1 MNKPAAVVLALLL
14 AGAAGGY
21 GYYYF
26 NIKDIS
32 SRSSA
37 ADSKRVFAS
46 SVESISAHS
55 DSSGRI
61 QRYGGEIEPQ
71 TTWSVAR
78 ESDQEIAKTY
88 VKVGDE
94 VKVGTKLFTYD
105 RTSIENSLE
114 QKNIDI
120 EKKQIDLASEK
131 KALEDD
137 KRNLNTVKTAEERTE
152 LTISIAQQENSI
164 KSDEFDIKQ
173 KLIERDKIENN
184 LKNTDVYSEME
195 GIVRSIAVGSG
206 SSSDSDTYI
215 TIMAEG
221 DFRVKAK
228 LNEQNVSEVAVGD
241 KMLVYSR
248 TNTEKVWTG
257 TVTEMDTSSAD
268 TENQNSNYYYYGGN
282 TDSALSSTN
291 YAFYVTLSES
301 DGLLLGEHVYL
312 EKDDG
317 QLEKRDG
324 IWLDAAYLQSQD
336 DAWYVWA
343 ESSRHSLEQRFVTL
357 GEYDSLL
364 DRYEITQ
371 GLSMEDYIS
380 YPMEYMKEGMAV
392 TRVDYGVMEDD
403 TEA

>member
-1 MNKPAAVVLALLL
+1 M
-14 AGAAGGY
+14 
-21 GYYYF
+21 
-26 NIKDIS
+26 
-32 SRSSA
+32 
-37 ADSKRVFAS
+37 
-46 SVESISAHS
+46 
-55 DSSGRI
+55 
-61 QRYGGEIEPQ
+61 
-71 TTWSVAR
+71 
-78 ESDQEIAKTY
+78 
-88 VKVGDE
+88 KVGDE

-268 TENQNSNYYYYGGN
+268 TENQNSNYYYGGN

-291 YAFYVTLSES
+291 YWMLLICRARMTRGMYGRNLPDIPWNRDLS
-301 DGLLLGEHVYL
+301 HL
-312 EKDDG
+312 ENM
-317 QLEKRDG
+317 
-324 IWLDAAYLQSQD
+324 I
-336 DAWYVWA
+336 
-343 ESSRHSLEQRFVTL
+343 RFST
-357 GEYDSLL
+357 
-364 DRYEITQ
+364 
-371 GLSMEDYIS
+371 
-380 YPMEYMKEGMAV
+380 GM
-392 TRVDYGVMEDD
+392 RSPRGFPWKIIFPIPWNI
-403 TEA
+403 

>member
-46 SVESISAHS
+46 SVENISAHS

-268 TENQNSNYYYYGGN
+268 TENQNSNYYYGGN

-357 GEYDSLL
+357 GEYDSLV

>member
-164 KSDEFDIKQ
+164 KSDE
-173 KLIERDKIENN
+173 
-184 LKNTDVYSEME
+184 
-195 GIVRSIAVGSG
+195 
-206 SSSDSDTYI
+206 
-215 TIMAEG
+215 
-221 DFRVKAK
+221 
-228 LNEQNVSEVAVGD
+228 
-241 KMLVYSR
+241 
-248 TNTEKVWTG
+248 
-257 TVTEMDTSSAD
+257 
-268 TENQNSNYYYYGGN
+268 
-282 TDSALSSTN
+282 
-291 YAFYVTLSES
+291 
-301 DGLLLGEHVYL
+301 
-312 EKDDG
+312 
-317 QLEKRDG
+317 
-324 IWLDAAYLQSQD
+324 
-336 DAWYVWA
+336 
-343 ESSRHSLEQRFVTL
+343 
-357 GEYDSLL
+357 
-364 DRYEITQ
+364 
-371 GLSMEDYIS
+371 
-380 YPMEYMKEGMAV
+380 
-392 TRVDYGVMEDD
+392 
-403 TEA
+403 

>member
-46 SVESISAHS
+46 SVENISAHS

-195 GIVRSIAVGSG
+195 GIVRSIAIGSG

-268 TENQNSNYYYYGGN
+268 TENQNSNYYYGGN

-357 GEYDSLL
+357 GEYDSLV

>member
-46 SVESISAHS
+46 SVENISAHS

-195 GIVRSIAVGSG
+195 GIVRSIAIGSG

-268 TENQNSNYYYYGGN
+268 TENQNSNYYYGGN

>member
-195 GIVRSIAVGSG
+195 GIVRSIAIGSG

-268 TENQNSNYYYYGGN
+268 TENQNSNYYYGGN

>member
-221 DFRVKAK
+221 DFQVKAK

>member
-1 MNKPAAVVLALLL
+1 
-14 AGAAGGY
+14 
-21 GYYYF
+21 
-26 NIKDIS
+26 
-32 SRSSA
+32 
-37 ADSKRVFAS
+37 
-46 SVESISAHS
+46 
-55 DSSGRI
+55 
-61 QRYGGEIEPQ
+61 
-71 TTWSVAR
+71 
-78 ESDQEIAKTY
+78 
-88 VKVGDE
+88 
-94 VKVGTKLFTYD
+94 
-105 RTSIENSLE
+105 
-114 QKNIDI
+114 
-120 EKKQIDLASEK
+120 
-131 KALEDD
+131 
-137 KRNLNTVKTAEERTE
+137 
-152 LTISIAQQENSI
+152 
-164 KSDEFDIKQ
+164 
-173 KLIERDKIENN
+173 
-184 LKNTDVYSEME
+184 
-195 GIVRSIAVGSG
+195 
-206 SSSDSDTYI
+206 
-215 TIMAEG
+215 
-221 DFRVKAK
+221 
-228 LNEQNVSEVAVGD
+228 
-241 KMLVYSR
+241 MLVYSR

-268 TENQNSNYYYYGGN
+268 TENQNSNYYYGGN